1 MKFKLWVTLTILFFI
16 YSFYVY
22 IYSSSENPPAQP
34 TASVLSGWK
43 VWQNKN
49 CHTCHQLYGLGGY
62 MGPDLTNI
70 ASDPTKGSDAYMK
83 AFMMN
88 GTGKM
93 PNLHLTE
100 EEMTSLVSF
109 LRWVDKSGKSRV
121 AKESVHWTGTYI
133 F

>member
-1 MKFKLWVTLTILFFI
+1 
-16 YSFYVY
+16 
-22 IYSSSENPPAQP
+22 
-34 TASVLSGWK
+34 
-43 VWQNKN
+43 
-49 CHTCHQLYGLGGY
+49 

>member
-1 MKFKLWVTLTILFFI
+1 MKVKLWATLTVLFFM
-16 YSFYVY
+16 YSAYVY
-22 IYSSSENPPAQP
+22 IYSCSERQLAKP
-34 TASVLSGWK
+34 TDAELVGWQ

-62 MGPDLTNI
+62 MGPDLTNL
-70 ASDPTKGSDAYMK
+70 ASDVNKGTDEYMK
-83 AFMMN
+83 IFMKY
-88 GTGKM
+88 GTANM

-100 EEMTSLVSF
+100 QEMNNLISF
-109 LRWVDKSGKSRV
+109 LRWVDKSGKNRV

>member
-1 MKFKLWVTLTILFFI
+1 MKFTLWVTLTILFFI
-16 YSFYVY
+16 YSCYVY
-22 IYSSSENPPAQP
+22 ICSGAEKSPVQP
-34 TASVLSGWK
+34 SASALAGWQ

-70 ASDPTKGSDAYMK
+70 ASDAGKGSDAYLK
-83 AFMMN
+83 AFMKN
-88 GTGKM
+88 GTDKM

-100 EEMTSLVSF
+100 EEMTCLISF